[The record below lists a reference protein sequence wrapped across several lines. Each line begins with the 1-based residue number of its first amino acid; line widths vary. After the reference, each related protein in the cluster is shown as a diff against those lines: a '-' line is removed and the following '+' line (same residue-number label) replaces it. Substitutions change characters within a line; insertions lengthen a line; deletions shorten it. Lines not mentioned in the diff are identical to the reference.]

1 MSKIMTVD
9 ILSSIKGAKESKAV
23 SKLFEAIKI
32 ANTSNNSFND
42 LNKSAVSLKDLRDD
56 VVINS
61 SALEKSIIKENFPK
75 EKKGYLVVNR
85 VIEE

>member
-32 ANTSNNSFND
+32 ANTSNNSFNN
-42 LNKSAVSLKDLRDD
+42 LNKSAVSLEDLRDD
-56 VVINS
+56 VVIHS